1 MLKLIVNHINDTYG
15 SKRGLLNCAWFKMLT
30 LLGFYRQ
37 YRKIDWNRVGRLVF
51 ICHGNICRSP
61 LGDVYARKAGIK
73 AESYGLHC
81 RDGAPAE
88 PRAAAYA
95 QSISIN
101 LEDHRSRNIKGYEDS
116 GGDLLIVMEPA
127 HLAELEKYAPLKA
140 QLTLAGL
147 WMAKPCAYIHDPYN
161 TSDKFF
167 SACEDK
173 VLESSRALVRNVLV
187 EDA

>member
-15 SKRGLLNCAWFKMLT
+15 SKRGLLNSVWFTILT
-30 LLGFYRQ
+30 LLGGYRHYQ
-37 YRKIDWNRVGRLVF
+37 EIDWSKVSRLVF

-61 LGDVYARKAGIK
+61 LGDVYARKAGVS

-81 RDGAPAE
+81 RDGANAE

-95 QSISIN
+95 QSISIS
-101 LEDHRSRNIKGYEDS
+101 LEDHRSRNIKAYADS
-116 GGDLLIVMEPA
+116 ESDLLIVMEPA
-127 HLAELEKYAPLKA
+127 HLVELKKYAPLKA
-140 QLTLAGL
+140 QTTLAGL
-147 WMAKPCAYIHDPYN
+147 WMAKSCAYIHDPYN

-173 VLESSRALVRNVLV
+173 VLESSDALVRNMLV